1 MGNIK
6 IFVDTAADM
15 REDIAKEKN
24 IGIIRFLSV
33 FGEET
38 YVTGTELSNEE
49 FYKKL
54 EEFGDIPK
62 TSQTPYA
69 DMLDILSEAAKEYET
84 VIYFTISSKA
94 SGQFNTANMIVNE
107 IKEENP
113 NADIRIVDTERFS
126 AFISRG
132 AIVAAELADEG
143 KSADDVI
150 AAAKA
155 EMDSWQAYILVDSL
169 SYLEKGG
176 RINKASAIIGTLLDI
191 KPVLTVNN
199 GLIEPLEKLRG
210 KKKVFKKLVELIG
223 ENPLFDGEKKE
234 FIVVQSNRDY
244 ADQTIEA
251 IKDEFSVDV
260 FEEYEIGPIVGTHIG
275 PGTLGVLFRLKK

>member
-1 MGNIK
+1 MGKIK
-6 IFVDTAADM
+6 IFVDTAADL
-15 REDIAKEKN
+15 REDIAKEKG

-38 YVTGTELSNEE
+38 FVTGTELSNEA

-54 EEFGDIPK
+54 IEFGDIPK
-62 TSQTPYA
+62 TAQTPYA
-69 DMLDILSEAAKEYET
+69 DMLDILSDAAKEYET
-84 VIYFTISSKA
+84 VIYFSISSKA

-113 NADIRIVDTERFS
+113 NADVRIVDTQRFS
-126 AFISRG
+126 AFIARG
-132 AIVAAELADEG
+132 ALVAADLAAEGKGADE
-143 KSADDVI
+143 I
-150 AAAKA
+150 IEAAKA

-176 RINKASAIIGTLLDI
+176 RINKASAILGTLLDI

-210 KKKVFKKLVELIG
+210 KKKVFKKLVELVG
-223 ENPLFDGEKKE
+223 ENPNFDQDKKE
-234 FIVVQSNRDY
+234 FLVVQSNRDY

-251 IKDEFSVDV
+251 IKDEFSVDIL
-260 FEEYEIGPIVGTHIG
+260 EEYEVGPIVGTHIG
-275 PGTLGVLFRLKK
+275 PGTLAVLFRLKK

>member
-1 MGNIK
+1 MGKIK

-62 TSQTPYA
+62 TAQTPYA

-113 NADIRIVDTERFS
+113 DADIRIVDTERFS

-132 AIVAAELADEG
+132 ALVAAELADEG

-223 ENPLFDGEKKE
+223 ENPLFDGKKKE
-234 FIVVQSNRDY
+234 FIVVQSSRDY
-244 ADQTIEA
+244 ADQTTEV